1 MLTVG
6 EERIRYNTP
15 SPMGDAPVSNG
26 VVTGDA
32 NKNKDGGGAIVRS
45 IGGYRGGRFYGWE
58 EENNDGNGG
67 GGDE

>member
-1 MLTVG
+1 MG
-6 EERIRYNTP
+6 E
-15 SPMGDAPVSNG
+15 APVSNG